1 MNFLRSVLFNFAFF
15 LGLFLF
21 LLFVPITYF
30 GSQNFVW
37 KFFTA
42 WARFSSFL
50 LKLICGITVEVKG
63 KENIPEGAAIIACKH
78 QSMWETFYLL
88 TVFPK
93 RSMVLKYEIGQ
104 FPPARWLALKTGNI
118 ILDRGAH
125 AKALK
130 HLLRKAD
137 VAANEGKHI
146 VIFPEGTRAA
156 LNAKTEYKPGIAAL
170 YSRLNL
176 DCVPVALN
184 SGVVW
189 GRNSFVKKP
198 GKITLD
204 IMPAIKPGHSRAE
217 FMEILERTI
226 ETRSAE
232 LVNEALKTTK

>member
-21 LLFVPITYF
+21 LLLVPLTYL
-30 GSQNFVW
+30 GSQKFIW
-37 KFFTA
+37 KFFTG
-42 WARFSSFL
+42 WARFSSLL
-50 LKLICGITVEVKG
+50 LKYICGITVDVTG
-63 KENIPEGAAIIACKH
+63 QENIPDGAAIIASKH

-93 RSMVLKYEIGQ
+93 RCMVLKYEIGQ
-104 FPPARWLALKTGNI
+104 FPPARWLALRTGNI

-137 VAANEGKHI
+137 VAAAEGKHI

-156 LNAKTEYKPGIAAL
+156 LGSKAEYKPGIAAL
-170 YSRLNL
+170 YSRLDL

-198 GKITLD
+198 GKITVD
-204 IMPAIKPGHSRAE
+204 ILPAIKPGLSRPA
-217 FMEILERTI
+217 FMETLEEKI
-226 ETRSAE
+226 ETRTSE
-232 LVNEALKTTK
+232 LVEEALKKTK